1 VFDRRV
7 PPSDWFASY
16 VSTYVERDARQ
27 ILNVTDLSAFQ
38 AFVKMCAGRIGQ
50 LVNLSALASDCGIT
64 HNTAKAWLSV
74 LEASDLVVRLQPW
87 HANLGKRL
95 IKAPKLYFLDSGLAC
110 SLLGIRSAAQ
120 LMEHPLRGGVFE
132 NWVMLE
138 VLKARLNRGLPA
150 DMFFFR
156 SRAGMEVDFLVETGH
171 GLVAIEAKSGQ
182 TVSSDF
188 LKSLAAFRALPIGR
202 PVRAVVVYGGDAAQ
216 RRQDATVA
224 PWHTIGSA
232 TWW

>member
-1 VFDRRV
+1 
-7 PPSDWFASY
+7 
-16 VSTYVERDARQ
+16 
-27 ILNVTDLSAFQ
+27 
-38 AFVKMCAGRIGQ
+38 
-50 LVNLSALASDCGIT
+50 VNLSALASDCGIT

-150 DMFFFR
+150 
-156 SRAGMEVDFLVETGH
+156 
-171 GLVAIEAKSGQ
+171 
-182 TVSSDF
+182 VSSDF

-216 RRQDATVA
+216 RRQDAAVA
-224 PWHTIGSA
+224 PWHAIGSA